1 MALIVEDGTGKT
13 DSDTYASEAAL
24 AAYAAARGVTIAGT
38 DTELLI
44 TAMDYLESKDFKGD
58 KGTQEQAL
66 QWPRLN
72 VVIDRLN
79 VVIDG
84 YYVDSDAIP
93 QSLVDAQ
100 CEIAISIDGGTNPL
114 AIIGRDTKSEKVGD
128 IEVTYMDSAASRSY
142 LTAAETK
149 LDKLVKS
156 KTGAFRV

>member
-72 VVIDRLN
+72 VM
-79 VVIDG
+79 IDG

-93 QSLVDAQ
+93 QSLVDSQ

-114 AIIGRDTKSEKVGD
+114 AIIGRDTKREKVGD
-128 IEVTYMDSAASRSY
+128 IEVEYMDSAASRAY